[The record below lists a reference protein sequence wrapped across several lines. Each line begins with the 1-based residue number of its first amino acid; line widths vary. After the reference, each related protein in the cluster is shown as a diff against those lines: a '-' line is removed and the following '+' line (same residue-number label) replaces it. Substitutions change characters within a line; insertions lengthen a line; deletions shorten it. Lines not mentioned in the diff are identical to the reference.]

1 MLIARKGSKLNQVM
15 IYPLTRFQYVG
26 GNMDT
31 NCEVRRKFSTGK
43 QVNFIYMC
51 GDRDCFMGVH
61 RLSQN
66 INKIPVGRPQNWEGD
81 IPRRNEEAG
90 DGSRQQV

>member
-1 MLIARKGSKLNQVM
+1 LGEICTQIAISCG
-15 IYPLTRFQYVG
+15 I
-26 GNMDT
+26 
-31 NCEVRRKFSTGK
+31 RRKFSTAK

-51 GDRDCFMGVH
+51 GDRDYFMGVH

-66 INKIPVGRPQNWEGD
+66 INKIPVGRPQNWERD

-90 DGSRQQV
+90 DRSRQQV